1 MTDIDIQGQPVDSGG
16 LTIADI
22 KKHLEGRKFPSILSE
37 EDYTEIVEASL
48 RELNRYIPITRYVSF
63 KTRDGVQDYK
73 LFDPDDPITAG
84 VGAGAVEVRDV
95 FWNPGGDWSSLNIFS
110 PGWTLLSQMVLFTG
124 SYFHQPSQMMVL
136 RQKLDAWRQQF
147 GSTGFEV
154 IGLVGAKDSLLRL
167 YPVPR
172 ANDNN
177 VVVELSVN
185 MTLNDIN
192 DAIIDNFW
200 RWTEYYTADALAN
213 LYATTAGVNL
223 LNFADSKDA
232 MKYWQTKADRYY
244 SKAIHIM
251 SGVSGAAMRG

>member
-1 MTDIDIQGQPVDSGG
+1 MA
-16 LTIADI
+16 LTLTDI
-22 KKHLEGRKFPSILSE
+22 KKHLEGRKFPAILTE
-37 EDYTEIVEASL
+37 ADYEEIVDATL
-48 RELNRYIPITRYVSF
+48 RELNRYLPITRYVSF
-63 KTRDGVQDYK
+63 TTQDNVQDYK

-84 VGAGAVEVRDV
+84 VGVGATEIKEV

-147 GSTGFEV
+147 GSTGFEI

-177 VVVELSVN
+177 VVVEMSVK
-185 MTLNDIN
+185 MSLEDIN
-192 DAIIDNFW
+192 DSIIDNFW
-200 RWTEYYTADALAN
+200 QWAEYYASDALAN

-244 SKAIHIM
+244 NKAVAIM
-251 SGVSGAAMRG
+251 SGVSGTAIRG